1 MEPTFSPM
9 ARYQRIAA
17 AAALVL
23 CATGALHAQERWFE
37 RTFETGDGTVELVV
51 ADGTSTTVHIETGEP
66 GRLVV
71 EGTVTGF
78 PARWD
83 SRRVREKVEELATD
97 PPVEHDGNA
106 VRVGAFPWRV
116 RRDLSFSY
124 RFVVPPNTNVLAH
137 GGMATHVKGLVGDL
151 QVTGGR
157 TFASEIQGDV
167 TLERAEAVRVEDV
180 TGDLH
185 VTGGRIVASRI
196 SGDVVLTRA
205 EQVELDAVRG
215 NVTVTDR
222 VTSIG
227 LDDVLVDL
235 GTLGH

>member
-1 MEPTFSPM
+1 MEPTLSPM
-9 ARYQRIAA
+9 ARYQQIA

-37 RTFETGDGTVELVV
+37 RTFETADGTVELVV
-51 ADGTSTTVHIETGEP
+51 ADGTSTTVHVATGEP

-71 EGTVTGF
+71 QGTVTGV

-83 SRRVREKVEELATD
+83 RPRVREKLEDLAANA
-97 PPVEHDGNA
+97 PIEHEGNA

-124 RFVVPPNTNVLAH
+124 RFVVPPNTNVRAH
-137 GGMATHVKGLVGDL
+137 GGMATHVEGLVGNL
-151 QVTGGR
+151 HVSGGR

-180 TGDLH
+180 TGNLQ
-185 VTGGRIVASRI
+185 VTGGRIVASRV

-205 EQVELDAVRG
+205 ERVELDAIGG

-222 VTSIG
+222 ETTIG